1 MSDFSSTRWVFWV
14 LSVCTLT
21 LAPALVLEGAEA
33 PAAGGTVVINEV
45 LASSVITQPDPQ
57 GEHDDW
63 IEFYNPGAAAV
74 DLGGMYVTDDLDN
87 PTQWQFPLGRPELTT
102 IPAKGYLLLW
112 ADGDTADA
120 GLHASFR
127 LSANGETIGL
137 YDRTGVTLIDSVSFG
152 LQKPDESYGR
162 YPDGAAAWLVMAWP
176 TPEDKNLRTYEGAV
190 VEPQFSRTRG
200 FCDATF
206 TLELTTPTAGA
217 SIYYKLDGTDPL
229 GDLARGGVTG
239 TRYTGP
245 LAISRTACVRA
256 GAIKAGWK
264 SSATVTAT
272 YIFLE
277 DVIHQPAYPAGFPN
291 NWGAT
296 RVDYAMDS
304 RVVDNP
310 TYAPTIQND
319 LKTIPSVC
327 VVLGND
333 DFFGSQRGIY
343 ANTQQHGIAW
353 ERAASIEWIDPV
365 KKTDFQVNAGLRVH
379 GSQYGRTASV
389 AKHSL
394 RILFKNEYGPSRLQY
409 PLFEDSKVDEFDNL
423 VLRGIWNYSWTG
435 DSGSLG
441 PSHADY
447 LRDLYARDIIRDM
460 DRMNPRGRPV
470 HVYINGLYW
479 GLYILTER
487 PDEGFAAI
495 HGGGAEEDYDVLY
508 ANAAMETVAG
518 DQTAWTTLLALAAG
532 DLSTPKNYEAIQK
545 LVDVPAMIDYL
556 LMVYFVG
563 SRDAPVLLGNDQ
575 VPRNFYALRS
585 RTPTGPFLFL
595 PWDVEWTLEQPTVD
609 RTRIVGQANPHY
621 FLSRLNANPDFRVLL
636 ADRIYKQFFNDGPLT
651 PAAAGARYMARA
663 GEIDR
668 AIVGES
674 ARWGDSLRSNQ
685 PYTRTDWIAERDRLL
700 NQYFPVRTNNVLNQL
715 RQAGFYPS
723 VAPPAPGVSGKPQR
737 GGHVAPGDA
746 ITLSGSGTIWY
757 TLDGSDPRMSGSQAV
772 AAAALTWVPENA
784 LKKVL
789 VPTGP
794 VSDAWRGGAAF
805 DDSAWIS
812 GAGGVG
818 FERSTGYQ
826 TYFGIDVGSAMYGRN
841 ASCYIRIPFNVIVED
856 AVGVSSLLLK
866 VRYDDAF
873 VAYLNG
879 QEVQRALFTGTP
891 AWNSSATSSHDD
903 AAAVQFETFDLS
915 AHLSKLRQGTNILA
929 LQGLNAGTTGSDFL
943 ISVELTAGKEAAT
956 PSSGITPT
964 AVRYTGPFTLDASAR
979 IKTRALV
986 GSTWSALNEMV
997 FAVGPVAESL
1007 RISELMYH
1015 PANTGDA
1022 NDGDTEYIELTNIGA
1037 QAINLNLVRFADGV
1051 EFTFPSFELAPAG
1064 YCLVV
1069 KDIRAFEHKYGPG
1082 LPLAGQYA
1090 GSLNN
1095 AGEQLELVDAAG
1107 AGVCQFRYDDG
1118 WFGKTDGGGFSLT
1131 VKDPAATDPSRLSDA
1146 SVWRPSTKAGG
1157 TPGAADRP

>member
-1 MSDFSSTRWVFWV
+1 MSDSSSTRWIFWV
-14 LSVCTLT
+14 SLVGALA
-21 LAPALVLEGAEA
+21 LAPGLVLEGAEP

-45 LASSVITQPDPQ
+45 LASNGIGLTDPQ

-63 IEFYNPGAAAV
+63 IEFYNSGTAAV
-74 DLGGMYVTDDLDN
+74 DLAGMYVTDDLDN

-127 LSANGETIGL
+127 LSATGETIGL
-137 YDRTGVTLIDSVSFG
+137 YGRDGITLIDSVSFG

-162 YPDGAAAWLVMAWP
+162 YPDGAADWLVMAWP
-176 TPEDKNLRTYEGAV
+176 TPGDKNLRTYEGAV
-190 VEPQFSRTRG
+190 AEPQFSRTRG
-200 FCDATF
+200 FCDTAF
-206 TLELTTPTAGA
+206 TLELSTPTPGA
-217 SIYYKLDGTDPL
+217 TIYYKLDGTDPL
-229 GDLARGGVTG
+229 GDVGRGVTG

-245 LAISRTACVRA
+245 LSISRTACIRA
-256 GAIKAGWK
+256 GAVKTGWK

-304 RVVDNP
+304 RVVNNP
-310 TYAPTIQND
+310 TYASTIKND

-327 VVLGND
+327 VVLSND

-343 ANTQQHGIAW
+343 ANTQAHGIAW

-365 KKTDFQVNAGLRVH
+365 NKTDFQVNAGLRVH

-394 RILFKNEYGPSRLQY
+394 RILFKNEYGPSRLEY

-423 VLRGIWNYSWTG
+423 VLRGIWNYSWIG

-460 DRMNPRGRPV
+460 DRLNPRGRPV

-479 GLYILTER
+479 GLYILSER

-495 HGGGAEEDYDVLY
+495 HSGGTEEDYDVLY
-508 ANAAMETVAG
+508 ANTAMETVAG
-518 DQTAWTTLLALAAG
+518 DQTAWNTLLTLAAG
-532 DLSTPKNYEAIQK
+532 DLSSPKSYEAIQK

-556 LMVYFVG
+556 LMIYFVG
-563 SRDAPVLLGNDQ
+563 SRDAPVLLGNNQ

-585 RTPTGPFLFL
+585 RTPAGPFVFL
-595 PWDVEWTLEQPTVD
+595 PWDVEWILEEPTVN
-609 RTRIVGQANPHY
+609 RVPIIGQANPHY
-621 FLSRLNANPDFRVLL
+621 FLNRLSANVDFRVLL

-651 PAAAGARYMARA
+651 PALAGARYLARA
-663 GEIDR
+663 NEIDR

-685 PYTRTDWIAERDRLL
+685 PYTRTDWIAERDRLV

-715 RQAGFYPS
+715 RQAGFYPAVS
-723 VAPPAPGVSGKPQR
+723 PPEARVSGKSQR
-737 GGHVAPGDA
+737 GGHIAKSDPV
-746 ITLSGSGTIWY
+746 TLSGSGTIWY
-757 TLDGSDPRMSGSQAV
+757 TLDGSDPRLSGTQAV

-784 LKKVL
+784 PKKVL
-789 VPTGP
+789 VPAGP
-794 VSDAWRGGAAF
+794 VTDAWRGGAAF

-818 FERSTGYQ
+818 FERSTGYE
-826 TYFGIDVGSAMYGRN
+826 TYFGIDVSSAMYNRN
-841 ASCYIRIPFNVIVED
+841 ASCYIRIPFAVIVAE
-856 AVGVSSLLLK
+856 AVGVSTLALK

-915 AHLSKLRQGTNILA
+915 AHLSRLRQGTNILA
-929 LQGLNAGTTGSDFL
+929 LQGINAGTTSSDFL
-943 ISVELTAGKEAAT
+943 ISVELTAGKEAVA
-956 PSSGITPT
+956 PSSGMAPT
-964 AVRYTGPFTLDASAR
+964 AVRYTGPFTLGASAR
-979 IKTRALV
+979 IKTRALS

-1015 PANTGDA
+1015 PADTGDA
-1022 NDGDTEYIELTNIGA
+1022 NDPDTEYVELTNIAA
-1037 QAINLNLVRFADGV
+1037 QTINLNLVRFTDGI
-1051 EFTFPSFELAPAG
+1051 EFTFPNFELAPAG

-1069 KDIRAFEHKYGPG
+1069 RNIQAFEHKYGPG

-1095 AGEQLELVDAAG
+1095 AGEQIELVDAAG
-1107 AGVCQFRYDDG
+1107 DGVCQFRYDDG
-1118 WFGKTDGGGFSLT
+1118 WFSKTDGGGFALT
-1131 VKDPAATDPSRLSDA
+1131 VKDPATTDPNRLSDV
-1146 SVWRPSTKAGG
+1146 SVWRPSTQAGG